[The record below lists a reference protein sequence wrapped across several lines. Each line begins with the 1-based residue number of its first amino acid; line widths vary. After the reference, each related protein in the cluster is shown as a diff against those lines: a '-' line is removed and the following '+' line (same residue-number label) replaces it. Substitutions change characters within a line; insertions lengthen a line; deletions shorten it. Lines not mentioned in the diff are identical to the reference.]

1 MRFTIRLTD
10 MDNVD
15 YMIDVKDGFSIN
27 VSDDCVELSAKRA
40 SCTPLVR
47 SITLEELDLSVRS
60 YNCLK
65 RNGINTVKELC
76 DLRESELMTLR
87 NLGKKSFMEI
97 VEKLKTLGLHLRYGG
112 QNG

>member
-10 MDNVD
+10 IDNVD
-15 YMIDVKDGFSIN
+15 YMIEVKDGFSIN

-40 SCTPLVR
+40 NCTPSLR

-60 YNCLK
+60 YNCLR
-65 RNGINTVKELC
+65 RNGINTVGELC
-76 DLRESELMTLR
+76 NLRESELMTVR

-97 VEKLKTLGLHLRYGG
+97 MEKLKTLGLHLRYGG